1 MGLTRSAALR
11 RVGMATAGAVT
22 GSALARISLE
32 RAGGAYA
39 APPLEHYY
47 TTPFRPG
54 VSFAVPESWNVA
66 PDFLPDVREPRHVG
80 ISNRPITITK
90 TLDGIPD
97 IRDMPSDA
105 ALLVAF
111 VAERTPE
118 QVGEG
123 ALSPTPRLRFA
134 DLGEGTQ
141 DDTPGVGRR
150 YFAWYMDDQTVL
162 SIYLLVGTDPDPGW
176 HAFEGVMNSMQVVT

>member
-11 RVGMATAGAVT
+11 RAGLATAGVVT

-32 RAGGAYA
+32 RAEGAYA

-54 VSFAVPESWNVA
+54 VSFAVPGSWQVV

-97 IRDMPSDA
+97 IRGMSSDA

-111 VAERTPE
+111 LDRRTPE
-118 QVGEG
+118 HVLDG
-123 ALSPTPRLRFA
+123 ALRPTPRLRFG
-134 DLGEGTQ
+134 DLGHGAQ

-150 YFAWYMDDQTVL
+150 YFTWYADDQSTVT
-162 SIYLLVGTDPDPGW
+162 IYLLVGTNPASDW
-176 HAFEGVMNSMQVVT
+176 HAVEGVMNSMRVVN

>member
-11 RVGMATAGAVT
+11 RAGLATAGVVT

-32 RAGGAYA
+32 RAEGAYA

-54 VSFAVPESWNVA
+54 VSFAVPGSWQVV

-90 TLDGIPD
+90 TFAACHRMLLFWWRSSTGE
-97 IRDMPSDA
+97 RRSMSWMVPSDRHRDC
-105 ALLVAF
+105 ALATSDMALRTTPRASGGGTSPGTPTTRAPSRF
-111 VAERTPE
+111 TCSSGRTP
-118 QVGEG
+118 
-123 ALSPTPRLRFA
+123 LPTGMPLK
-134 DLGEGTQ
+134 E
-141 DDTPGVGRR
+141 
-150 YFAWYMDDQTVL
+150 
-162 SIYLLVGTDPDPGW
+162 S
-176 HAFEGVMNSMQVVT
+176 